1 MTKLSTEFAKT
12 FAEEWV
18 SSWNSHDIEK
28 ILSHYAEDFV
38 IETPMA
44 AKRLPETCG
53 LVKGKEAVREYW
65 KIGLQKNPELE
76 FEILDVLTGISGL
89 TIYYMNKSTNNKAVE
104 VMIFNNQQKVK
115 QAIVHYSDEV

>member
-1 MTKLSTEFAKT
+1 MTKISTEFAKT
-12 FAEEWV
+12 FAEEWA

-28 ILSHYAEDFV
+28 ILSHYSDDFI

-53 LVKGKEAVREYW
+53 LVKGKEAVKQYW
-65 KIGLQKNPELE
+65 KIGLERNPKLE
-76 FEILDVLTGISGL
+76 FEILDVLKGISGL
-89 TIYYMNKSTNNKAVE
+89 TIYYINKSTNNKAVE
-104 VMIFNNQQKVK
+104 VMLFNDQLKVK